1 MEATEMCHHWECR
14 RKEEFCKWRDAQR
27 KKQVGRGAL
36 YKEELAGPRS
46 PGSLALA
53 WVCSDFKGW
62 RTKKT
67 KTGPLHSSEKH
78 SEPSVWISQAKISD
92 RRANFQS
99 FKVIKNTAHP
109 SLSASRHRHI
119 GATVHHGDQHG
130 HAACPFAAFG
140 DGGVPPVS
148 GYSLCLQGRAPR
160 APPPLRTVWHHWGG
174 GGGLL
179 QSGGGPG
186 PEVVLADRGE
196 PEEEH
201 QMSPFIIWARAR
213 WIRLGCSRSGDQRT
227 PSLSWMQTDE
237 AVPDSKNWACVDL
250 TEEKHSWLT
259 NCGRLVEQ
267 KDAGFICNFSLFCI
281 LCFSVIGNIQVF
293 VFF

>member
-1 MEATEMCHHWECR
+1 MLPSGSHANRFSEIIPVHWYGSYGNVSSLRVGGKRSSASGGMPKGRNKWVAELYIKRSSLVLTVQARLHWLAFALISKAEGPKRPKRDLYTHQRNIRKPAFGSAKQKSQTEEHI
-14 RKEEFCKWRDAQR
+14 F
-27 KKQVGRGAL
+27 
-36 YKEELAGPRS
+36 
-46 PGSLALA
+46 
-53 WVCSDFKGW
+53 
-62 RTKKT
+62 
-67 KTGPLHSSEKH
+67 
-78 SEPSVWISQAKISD
+78 
-92 RRANFQS
+92 
-99 FKVIKNTAHP
+99 FKVIKNTAYP
-109 SLSASRHRHI
+109 SLSASRHPHI

-130 HAACPFAAFG
+130 HAACPFAASG

-213 WIRLGCSRSGDQRT
+213 WIRLGCSQSGDRRT

-237 AVPDSKNWACVDL
+237 AVPDSKRWACVDL
-250 TEEKHSWLT
+250 TEETIH
-259 NCGRLVEQ
+259 
-267 KDAGFICNFSLFCI
+267 D
-281 LCFSVIGNIQVF
+281 
-293 VFF
+293 